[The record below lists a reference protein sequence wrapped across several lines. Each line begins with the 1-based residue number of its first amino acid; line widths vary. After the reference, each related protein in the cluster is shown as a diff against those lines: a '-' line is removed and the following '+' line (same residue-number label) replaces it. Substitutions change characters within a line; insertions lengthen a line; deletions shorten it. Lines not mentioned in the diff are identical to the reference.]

1 MKIRMSYRNE
11 TKTCYRF
18 ERRDDAGNLIT
29 LYGKRR
35 YYAGRRHTNFIC
47 GQGVILI
54 TAQASMSTSELR
66 EVLQSLYLQ
75 YFI

>member
-29 LYGKRR
+29 LYLKK
-35 YYAGRRHTNFIC
+35 IDI
-47 GQGVILI
+47 Q
-54 TAQASMSTSELR
+54 
-66 EVLQSLYLQ
+66 
-75 YFI
+75 